1 MGTEL
6 NGKVAVVTGGSR
18 GIGRA
23 IARRLAEEGCDLLL
37 AARSQADLATAAE
50 AIAGDTGRR
59 VEIAAQDLRSLTGCQ
74 AVHTALVGAYGRI
87 DILANV
93 AGATQGGSF
102 LELEDSVWED
112 GFALKFYCCVRL
124 SRLFWPLLAD
134 SKGSVVNIVGGF
146 ARTPDPDFMIGGA
159 VNAAM
164 ANFTK
169 ALAGQG
175 LRDDVN
181 VNAVYPGMTQTERVE
196 ELLATRARLEGTTVE
211 AVRAAGL
218 AKEGIRR
225 MGEPQDVAN
234 LVAFLCRPEARHIQ
248 GTAIAVDGGATKGL
262 Y

>member
-1 MGTEL
+1 MGIEL

-23 IARRLAEEGCDLLL
+23 IARRLAQEGCDLLL
-37 AARSQADLATAAE
+37 AARSQADLAAAAE

-74 AVHTALVGAYGRI
+74 AVHGALVEAYGRI

-93 AGATQGGSF
+93 AGATRAGAF

-112 GFALKFYCCVRL
+112 GFALKFYACLRL
-124 SRLFWPLLAD
+124 SRLFWPLLVDA
-134 SKGSVVNIVGGF
+134 KGTVVNVVGGA
-146 ARTPDPDFMIGGA
+146 ARSPDPDFMIGGA

-164 ANFTK
+164 ASFTK

-218 AKEGIRR
+218 AKEGVRR

>member
-1 MGTEL
+1 MDTEL
-6 NGKVAVVTGGSR
+6 TGKVAVVTGGSR
-18 GIGRA
+18 GIGRV
-23 IARRLAEEGCDLLL
+23 IARRLAEDGCDLLL
-37 AARSQADLATAAE
+37 TARSQADLAVAAE
-50 AIAGDTGRR
+50 AIAGDTGRQ
-59 VEIAAQDLRSLTGCQ
+59 VEIAPQDLRSLTGCQ
-74 AVHTALVGAYGRI
+74 AVHDALVEAYGRI

-93 AGATQGGSF
+93 AGATQGGGF
-102 LELEDSVWED
+102 LEIEDSVWED
-112 GFALKFYCCVRL
+112 GFALKFYGCVRL

-164 ANFTK
+164 ANFSK

-181 VNAVYPGMTQTERVE
+181 VNAVYPGMTQTERIE
-196 ELLATRARLEGTTVE
+196 EILATRARLEDTTVE

-218 AKEGIRR
+218 AKEGVRR

-234 LVAFLCRPEARHIQ
+234 LVAFLCRSAYDQ
-248 GTAIAVDGGATKGL
+248 VTW
-262 Y
+262 

>member
-23 IARRLAEEGCDLLL
+23 IAQRLAEEGCDLLL
-37 AARSQADLATAAE
+37 AARSQADLAAAAE
-50 AIAGDTGRR
+50 AITGDTGRR

-74 AVHTALVGAYGRI
+74 AVHGALVEAYGRI

-93 AGATQGGSF
+93 AGATRVGAF
-102 LELEDSVWED
+102 LELEDSLWED
-112 GFALKFYCCVRL
+112 GFALKFYGCVRL
-124 SRLFWPLLAD
+124 SRLFWPLLVDA
-134 SKGSVVNIVGGF
+134 KGTVVNIIGGA

-164 ANFTK
+164 ASFTK

-218 AKEGIRR
+218 AKEGVRR
-225 MGEPQDVAN
+225 MGESQDVAN